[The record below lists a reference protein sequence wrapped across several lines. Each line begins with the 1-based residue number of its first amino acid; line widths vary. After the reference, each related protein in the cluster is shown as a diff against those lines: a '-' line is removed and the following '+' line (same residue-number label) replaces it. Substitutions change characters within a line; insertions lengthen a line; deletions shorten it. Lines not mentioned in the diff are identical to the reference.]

1 MTSSALDGE
10 LAPVGANLFS
20 ARRPS
25 ANTALWLWLAV
36 GVAGYVL
43 LPWYAMQDG
52 NGLLAVG
59 GVFGGGDTANGLV
72 QAAVHGRPWLWL
84 GLVGLLIA
92 AVAATRPPGRAQGA
106 LLVAGGLI
114 GAGGIA
120 LAGFLIGAKG
130 WSTEAFNR
138 LFGELPVNQFGI
150 GWGGFVVLASLVVLA
165 AFGIARRGFFKGD
178 LFIAGAV
185 ISCGTLMAVFIL
197 FPVLKA
203 LSSALVTEEG
213 KLALGALWERVASER
228 NFGLSCLAGGV
239 RCGVAWN
246 TLFLGLMTAAA
257 TTLLGTLMAL
267 MAERSGKRY
276 GKALNVLA
284 MLPIITPPF
293 VVGLGLILL
302 FGRAGIVNQL
312 LEAVFGITPSRWFYG
327 WFGVWIAQV
336 FAFTPIAFMIMRGV
350 VQGVAPSLEEAA
362 QTLRADPQRTF
373 MTVTLP
379 LLTPGLANAFLVGFI
394 ESMADFGNPIVVGG
408 QFSVLS
414 TEIFFAIVGAQY
426 DQGRAASLA
435 WILTLFA
442 LAVFAIQRAVMGRQS
457 YTTVSGKGEGGIAMP
472 LPPRVRRIV
481 NGVALPWIAFTLLVY
496 LCAFAGGFVQTWG
509 RDYTLTLNH
518 FNTAFALEWGQFG
531 LVWAGT
537 AWNSFFTTIKLA
549 AISAPLTAGL
559 GLLIA
564 YLLARTEFK
573 GQGLFEFSALLAFAI
588 PGTVLGVSYILAFNV
603 PPFELTGT
611 GLIIVLCF
619 LFRNLPVGVRAGAA
633 AFKQLDKS
641 LDEASIMLRASSM
654 QTLRHVVLPLLK
666 PALVAALVYSFVRAI
681 TTVSAVIFLV
691 TAENELATTYI
702 IGRVGNGDYGVALAY
717 CTVLIVLMSA
727 ATALIQLLVGERKLG
742 RRKAVKPVSLTS
754 TQGMT

>member
-1 MTSSALDGE
+1 MNFTTNKS
-10 LAPVGANLFS
+10 
-20 ARRPS
+20 
-25 ANTALWLWLAV
+25 LWLWVAAGFLAYL
-36 GVAGYVL
+36 A
-43 LPWYAMQDG
+43 LPWYAIQEA
-52 NGLLAVG
+52 NGLLMVLKVFANEQTGSGLMQAVS
-59 GVFGGGDTANGLV
+59 F
-72 QAAVHGRPWLWL
+72 GRPWLWL
-84 GLVGLLIA
+84 GLTGL
-92 AVAATRPPGRAQGA
+92 AVAAIGAAMPAGKRQGA
-106 LLVAGGLI
+106 VLLAGGGL
-114 GAGGIA
+114 GVLA
-120 LAGFLIGAKG
+120 LLSSGFLIGARG
-130 WSTEAFNR
+130 WSFET
-138 LFGELPVNQFGI
+138 LTTSLGELGARQPGM
-150 GWGGFVVLASLVVLA
+150 GWGGFVALTALMMLA
-165 AFGIARRGFFKGD
+165 AFGVARRGYFRGD
-178 LFIAGAV
+178 LFVASAV
-185 ISCGTLMAVFIL
+185 VGCASLLALFIV

-203 LSSALVTEEG
+203 LAAAFFMEDGTFAV
-213 KLALGALWERVASER
+213 GAIFERVASER
-228 NFGLSCLAGGV
+228 NFGLGCVTGGQ

-246 TLFLGLMTAAA
+246 TLFLGLMTAAS
-257 TTLLGTLMAL
+257 TTVLGTLMAL
-267 MAERSGKRY
+267 MAERASRRTAKP
-276 GKALNVLA
+276 LNVVA

-302 FGRAGIVNQL
+302 FGRAGVVNQF
-312 LEAVFGITPSRWFYG
+312 LEYAFGITPSRWFYG
-327 WFGVWIAQV
+327 WFGVWVAQT

-362 QTLRADPQRTF
+362 QTLRASPQQTF

-379 LLTPGLANAFLVGFI
+379 LLKPGLANAFLVGFI

-442 LAVFAIQRAVMGRQS
+442 LTVFAIQRGLLGRQNF
-457 YTTVSGKGEGGIAMP
+457 TTVSGKGDSGIPMP
-472 LPPRVRRIV
+472 LPPRVRRLV
-481 NGVALPWIAFTLLVY
+481 NSVALPWMAFTLVVY
-496 LCAFAGGFVQTWG
+496 LFAFAGGFVQTWG

-518 FNTAFALEWGQFG
+518 FRTAFSLEWGEFG
-531 LVWAGT
+531 MVWAGT
-537 AWNSFFTTIKLA
+537 AWNSFFTTLKLA
-549 AISAPLTAGL
+549 AIAAPMTATV

-564 YLLARTEFK
+564 WLLARTEFR
-573 GQGLFEFSALLAFAI
+573 GQSAFEFAALLAFAI

-611 GLIIVLCF
+611 ALIIVLCF
-619 LFRNLPVGVRAGAA
+619 MFRNLPVGVRAGTA

-641 LDEASIMLRASSM
+641 LDEASMMLRANSV

-717 CTVLIVLMSA
+717 CTVLIILMSL
-727 ATALIQLLVGERKLG
+727 ATALIQFVVGERKLG
-742 RRKAVKPVSLTS
+742 RRKAGASHKVTN
-754 TQGMT
+754 TQGMH

>member
-10 LAPVGANLFS
+10 LAPVMHG
-20 ARRPS
+20 
-25 ANTALWLWLAV
+25 LAAAQRGSPNAAAWV
-36 GVAGYVL
+36 WVAIGVLGYL
-43 LPWYAMQDG
+43 ALPWYALQDG
-52 NGLLAVG
+52 NGLFAVG
-59 GVFGGGDTANGLV
+59 RVFGADDAANGV
-72 QAAVHGRPWLWL
+72 MQAIMYGRAWLL
-84 GLVGLLIA
+84 IGLVGLAIA
-92 AVAATRPPGRAQGA
+92 AAGAMRAPGKSQGTLLLLGGA
-106 LLVAGGLI
+106 LGAIGL
-114 GAGGIA
+114 AA
-120 LAGFLIGAKG
+120 SGFAIGAKG
-130 WSTEAFNR
+130 WNGEALNT
-138 LFGELPVNQFGI
+138 LFGELSKNQFGI
-150 GWGGFVVLASLVVLA
+150 GWGGFVALTSLVVLA
-165 AFGIARRGFFKGD
+165 SFGIARRGFFKGD
-178 LFIAGAV
+178 LFIASAV
-185 ISCGTLMAVFIL
+185 VCAGTLMALFIL

-203 LSSALVTEEG
+203 LSGAMLGEDG
-213 KLALGALWERVASER
+213 KFAAGALWERVASER
-228 NFGLSCLAGGV
+228 NFGLDCVVGGV

-246 TLFLGLMTAAA
+246 TLFLGLLTAAS
-257 TTLLGTLMAL
+257 TTVLGTLMAL
-267 MAERSGKRY
+267 MAERSSKRY
-276 GKALNVLA
+276 GRALNVMA

-302 FGRAGIVNQL
+302 FGRAGIVNQI
-312 LEAVFGITPSRWFYG
+312 LEAVFGLAPTRWFYG
-327 WFGVWIAQV
+327 WFGVWIAQT

-373 MTVTLP
+373 MTITLP
-379 LLTPGLANAFLVGFI
+379 LLAPGLANAFLVGFI
-394 ESMADFGNPIVVGG
+394 ESMADFGNPVVVGG

-442 LAVFAIQRAVMGRQS
+442 LGVFAVQRAVLGKQNF
-457 YTTVSGKGEGGIAMP
+457 TTVSGKGDAGIAMP
-472 LPPRVRRIV
+472 LPPRVRSIV
-481 NGVALPWIAFTLLVY
+481 NGVALPWIAFTMLVY
-496 LCAFAGGFVQTWG
+496 LFAFAGGFVQTWG

-518 FNTAFALEWGQFG
+518 FRTAFALEWGQFG

-549 AISAPLTAGL
+549 AISAPLTATL

-619 LFRNLPVGVRAGAA
+619 LFRNLPVGVRAGTA

-641 LDEASIMLRASSM
+641 LDEASLMLRATSL
-654 QTLRHVVLPLLK
+654 QTVRYVVLPLLK

-717 CTVLIVLMSA
+717 CTVLIVLMSV
-727 ATALIQLLVGERKLG
+727 ATALIQFVVGERKLG
-742 RRKAVKPVSLTS
+742 RRKAAAPAITS